1 MANRFFIGYKM
12 VAFLLFSMIG
22 LKSLNGQNCSAAQ
35 NYALNR
41 PGVVMIK
48 TVFSANVYVNQ
59 MKMDEKF
66 LNHLLD
72 SIQRADTAG
81 AIFSPEQKLDIVFK
95 AMGSRPERFFKK
107 TFNYI
112 EQTQQ
117 ITATGTGFFI
127 TGDGY
132 VATNSHL
139 IDRDNAFVRRQF
151 ILTAFQQMTEANIA
165 AIENSWAVKLSAEQ
179 KNDLYDSYASVYSK
193 LVPMTLSDL
202 KKTVYVVYRNDQP
215 DGSVST
221 ETKEASIIIK
231 GQPMPGMDVAILK
244 IETKDSLPVLKVAD
258 DQLPKVGEQL
268 FVYGYPGPVTNNDF
282 VSAESAIEPTL
293 TTGIVSAIKKSV
305 NGWPVIQMDANIN
318 HGSSGGPV
326 CNSNGEVV
334 GLTTFGSLENS
345 GGLAAGLNF
354 SIPVSILNE
363 FIDSVGIDVQVSGST
378 KLFSEALD
386 LINKHYYQKAMR
398 KLEEIKKINPGYAT
412 LYTLI
417 DDCKDHIGR
426 GEDEGAK
433 NLKYILL
440 SVAVVLLVSGIAIAF
455 RKK

>member
-165 AIENSWAVKLSAEQ
+165 AIE
-179 KNDLYDSYASVYSK
+179 
-193 LVPMTLSDL
+193 
-202 KKTVYVVYRNDQP
+202 
-215 DGSVST
+215 
-221 ETKEASIIIK
+221 
-231 GQPMPGMDVAILK
+231 
-244 IETKDSLPVLKVAD
+244 
-258 DQLPKVGEQL
+258 
-268 FVYGYPGPVTNNDF
+268 
-282 VSAESAIEPTL
+282 
-293 TTGIVSAIKKSV
+293 
-305 NGWPVIQMDANIN
+305 
-318 HGSSGGPV
+318 
-326 CNSNGEVV
+326 
-334 GLTTFGSLENS
+334 
-345 GGLAAGLNF
+345 
-354 SIPVSILNE
+354 
-363 FIDSVGIDVQVSGST
+363 
-378 KLFSEALD
+378 
-386 LINKHYYQKAMR
+386 
-398 KLEEIKKINPGYAT
+398 
-412 LYTLI
+412 
-417 DDCKDHIGR
+417 
-426 GEDEGAK
+426 
-433 NLKYILL
+433 
-440 SVAVVLLVSGIAIAF
+440 
-455 RKK
+455 

>member
-1 MANRFFIGYKM
+1 
-12 VAFLLFSMIG
+12 
-22 LKSLNGQNCSAAQ
+22 
-35 NYALNR
+35 
-41 PGVVMIK
+41 
-48 TVFSANVYVNQ
+48 
-59 MKMDEKF
+59 
-66 LNHLLD
+66 
-72 SIQRADTAG
+72 
-81 AIFSPEQKLDIVFK
+81 
-95 AMGSRPERFFKK
+95 MGSRPERFFKK

-165 AIENSWAVKLSAEQ
+165 AIENSWAVKLSAAQ

-202 KKTVYVVYRNDQP
+202 KKAVYVVYRNDQP

-231 GQPMPGMDVAILK
+231 GQPMPGKDVAILK
-244 IETKDSLPVLKVAD
+244 IESKDSLPVLKVAD

-268 FVYGYPGPVTNNDF
+268 FVYGYPGPATNNDF

-326 CNSNGEVV
+326 CNANGEVV

-354 SIPVSILNE
+354 SIPISILNE
-363 FIDSVGIDVQVSGST
+363 FIDSVGIDIQVSSST

-386 LINKHYYQKAMR
+386 LYNKHYYRKAMQ

-412 LYTLI
+412 LYSLV
-417 DDCKDHIGR
+417 DDCKNHIDK
-426 GEDEGAK
+426 GEDAGAK
-433 NLKYILL
+433 NLKHIFLIIAAMLL
-440 SVAVVLLVSGIAIAF
+440 ALGVVIAF
-455 RKK
+455 KKK